1 MKFITFYELFWFCRL
16 KKCLLNERVYICS
29 RGKNAVSAKENR
41 FSSALVEFVMCEVEK
56 IDTIP
61 FATHVPYGTALV
73 SKELV
78 HSKCLPQWA
87 LLYSRRLANNEE
99 PGRVL
104 SILFNLRSFL
114 TTPSYIL
121 SI

>member
-16 KKCLLNERVYICS
+16 KKCLLNERFIFAA
-29 RGKNAVSAKENR
+29 GKKNAVSAKET
-41 FSSALVEFVMCEVEK
+41 SALVEFVMCEVEK

-73 SKELV
+73 SRELV

-104 SILFNLRSFL
+104 SILFNSHSFL
-114 TTPSYIL
+114 TMPSYIL